1 MFEAPEERWR
11 ILAEAIK
18 DRRDEIGITQ
28 AEGVMRAGGSVG
40 SSTWS
45 LLERG
50 QKSGYERSKLRAV
63 SRALGWSADSLE
75 RIIAGQE
82 PMALTDAAQEQELLT
97 RLWQIEETVR
107 DLLVRFQRL
116 EELRQQDVADP
127 QPCP

>member
-40 SSTWS
+40 SST
-45 LLERG
+45 
-50 QKSGYERSKLRAV
+50 
-63 SRALGWSADSLE
+63 WSADSLE